1 MIFLLTFDTEEEKQK
16 FSTLYK
22 EYAEFMMRVAR
33 FYLPNSSDA
42 EDIVQNAFLYIAD
55 RLEKNNISD
64 RQKTRAYLALITK
77 HKAIDHIR
85 RTKREFPIDDFEKL
99 ENSLMANVRWG
110 ENEQLSRALL
120 DLPDEYRSILELYY
134 YHGYSYREIAVLLDQ
149 TVSAVSSKAR
159 RAKQRLAQIMNQT
172 E

>member
-1 MIFLLTFDTEEEKQK
+1 
-16 FSTLYK
+16 
-22 EYAEFMMRVAR
+22 
-33 FYLPNSSDA
+33 
-42 EDIVQNAFLYIAD
+42 
-55 RLEKNNISD
+55 
-64 RQKTRAYLALITK
+64 
-77 HKAIDHIR
+77 
-85 RTKREFPIDDFEKL
+85 
-99 ENSLMANVRWG
+99 MANVRWG

-120 DLPDEYRSILELYY
+120 ALPDEDRSILELYY